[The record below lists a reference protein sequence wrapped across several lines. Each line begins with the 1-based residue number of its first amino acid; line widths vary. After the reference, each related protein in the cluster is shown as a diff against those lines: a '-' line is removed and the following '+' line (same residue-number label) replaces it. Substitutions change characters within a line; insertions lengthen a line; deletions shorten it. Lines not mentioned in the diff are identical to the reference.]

1 MGLEGRGLVKH
12 YGGRAVVDR
21 LSLTIEPGPIT
32 GLLGPNGAGKTT
44 TFYMLIGFIAA
55 DGGSVFLDEDEISS
69 LPFYERARRG
79 VGYLPQE
86 PSVFTKAT
94 VRENLDLAL
103 EWSRAVAS
111 RDKRREQLLDEF
123 KLGSLRDQRAGTLSS
138 GERRRLEIARTLAA
152 SPRYVLLDEPFSG
165 IDPISIADLQAE
177 ITSLRDRGIGVIVT
191 DHNVRDTLSI
201 TDGAYLIDSGKLI
214 ASGTPAEILESPLAR
229 RVYLGEGFRA

>member
-1 MGLEGRGLVKH
+1 MALEGRGLIKR
-12 YGGRAVVDR
+12 YDGRAVVDR
-21 LSLTIEPGPIT
+21 FTLGIEPGRIT

-44 TFYMLIGFIAA
+44 TFYLLIGFIAA
-55 DGGSVFLDEDEISS
+55 DGGSVFLDEDDISS

-86 PSVFTKAT
+86 PSVFTRAT

-103 EWSRAVAS
+103 EWAVTVTDRAA
-111 RDKRREQLLDEF
+111 RREELLDEF
-123 KLGSLRDQRAGTLSS
+123 KLAALRERRAGTLSS

-177 ITSLRDRGIGVIVT
+177 IMSLKERGIGVIVT

-201 TDGAYLIDSGKLI
+201 TDGAYLIDQGVLI
-214 ASGTPAEILESPLAR
+214 ASGSPDEILESPLAR
-229 RVYLGEGFRA
+229 RVYLGEGFKP